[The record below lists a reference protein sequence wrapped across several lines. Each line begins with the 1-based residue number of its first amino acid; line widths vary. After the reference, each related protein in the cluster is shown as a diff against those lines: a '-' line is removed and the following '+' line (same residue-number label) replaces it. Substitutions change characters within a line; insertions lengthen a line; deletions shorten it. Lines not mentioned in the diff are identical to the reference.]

1 MDTNFLPTFRPGTV
15 AVNSNI
21 TGVDIAVATGNS
33 TIDPGFIGTSDQLFG
48 QFLVFGTEDA
58 SQGANTNLIV
68 AGTGFSSLDDN
79 GVDFLGPNL
88 NAGTVAL
95 TLDGFGKFFPL
106 TVPLDTPQG
115 PYSVLLQG
123 NSETNVM
130 TGALSIV
137 PPFRFLQA
145 FAQFAHV
152 AGTLSSGMFLINTD
166 RQNQASGKISARG
179 ANGARTRIT
188 LGSLAADTNQDLNL
202 ALAPGAALSAT
213 TRGASTFVGSLRALA
228 DQCIGGTVLFTGDT
242 GTTGVGPSNALYTF
256 VAPVIRNTATG
267 EQTGLAITNLEERPA
282 KYFIRVQNKNGV
294 LVTSA
299 VAASG
304 HDARFIEQIVSG
316 LPNSF
321 QGTVVVTANRKIGA
335 TVIRVAPGIFTTF
348 PAVQNRVASR
358 SFFAQFAH
366 FPSVDLTSQLVL
378 VNPSPLRAAR
388 VRIRVR
394 SSGGAAAAIT
404 LGGQV
409 LPGGTRL
416 LTIPPLGY
424 VVLGTGGNA
433 DLVGSVEVSARP
445 DDGGNGIP
453 VGGVVLFSS
462 PTVGTAGVGE
472 SFALREIV
480 IPLEQDIAAGIQTGI
495 AAVNTKNQPIT
506 LVVTVRNASGTVV
519 RGPTE
524 VPLGARNQLAR
535 FPNEAPLSLNLPNQ
549 FTGSLWVEVKEADC
563 KVALT
568 VIRQSPGVLTTF
580 PAISLAKVFTPVT

>member
-1 MDTNFLPTFRPGTV
+1 M
-15 AVNSNI
+15 
-21 TGVDIAVATGNS
+21 
-33 TIDPGFIGTSDQLFG
+33 
-48 QFLVFGTEDA
+48 
-58 SQGANTNLIV
+58 
-68 AGTGFSSLDDN
+68 
-79 GVDFLGPNL
+79 
-88 NAGTVAL
+88 
-95 TLDGFGKFFPL
+95 
-106 TVPLDTPQG
+106 
-115 PYSVLLQG
+115 
-123 NSETNVM
+123 
-130 TGALSIV
+130 
-137 PPFRFLQA
+137 
-145 FAQFAHV
+145 
-152 AGTLSSGMFLINTD
+152 
-166 RQNQASGKISARG
+166 
-179 ANGARTRIT
+179 
-188 LGSLAADTNQDLNL
+188 
-202 ALAPGAALSAT
+202 
-213 TRGASTFVGSLRALA
+213 
-228 DQCIGGTVLFTGDT
+228 
-242 GTTGVGPSNALYTF
+242 
-256 VAPVIRNTATG
+256 IRNTATG

-299 VAASG
+299 VVDVAASG

-321 QGTVVVTANRKIGA
+321 QGTVVVTANRKIVA

-416 LTIPPLGY
+416 LTIPPLGC

-506 LVVTVRNASGTVV
+506 MVVTVRNASGTVV

-580 PAISLAKVFTPVT
+580 AAISLAKVFTPVT